1 MSIEDFPASFD
12 ATIDSALEWLTDHG
26 ASVFDFLNAV
36 LTGFYESVLWVL
48 EAVPFY
54 VVALLVGAL
63 VWKLIGSFKFAAL
76 SALSLAFCAV
86 MGLWPETMSTLAL
99 VLSATS
105 LALLVGIPLG
115 VVAGLLP
122 ALDRVAE
129 PVLDMVQTLPPYIYL
144 LPAIA
149 LLGYGSATA
158 LVATFI
164 VAVPPVLRLTSLGI
178 RMTPQPF
185 IELGQATGSSGWQL
199 FYKIRLP
206 FALPSI
212 MAGVNQS
219 LMMAFG
225 MVVIAGI
232 VGSGGLG
239 EAIYG
244 AIRTLNIAQS
254 INASIAIVILTLI
267 LDRLAQ
273 SATQNS
279 KESNDG
285 AH

>member
-1 MSIEDFPASFD
+1 MNPANFPASFD
-12 ATIDSALEWLTDHG
+12 ASVDAALEWLTDNG
-26 ASVFDFLNAV
+26 AAVFDTLNEV
-36 LTGFYESVLWVL
+36 LTGLYEGVLWVL
-48 EAVPFY
+48 TLAPFY
-54 VVALLVGAL
+54 VVAALIGAL
-63 VWKLIGSFKFAAL
+63 AWKLSGRWR
-76 SALSLAFCAV
+76 SALFTVLALTFCSMV
-86 MGLWPETMSTLAL
+86 GLWAETMSTLAL
-99 VLSATS
+99 VLAATT
-105 LALLVGIPLG
+105 LALLVGIPCG
-115 VVAGLLP
+115 VLAGLWP
-122 ALDRVAE
+122 AMDRVTE
-129 PVLDMVQTLPPYIYL
+129 PVLDLLQTLPPYIYL

-178 RMTPQPF
+178 RMTPRQF
-185 IELGQATGSSGWQL
+185 IELGEASGTSGAQL
-199 FYKIRLP
+199 FFKIRLP

-212 MAGVNQS
+212 MTGVNQS

-244 AIRTLNIAQS
+244 AIRTLDIARS
-254 INASIAIVILTLI
+254 IDAAIAIVILTLI

-273 SATQNS
+273 NATPS
-279 KESNDG
+279 RREASHES
-285 AH
+285 H

>member
-1 MSIEDFPASFD
+1 MNPADFAAAFD
-12 ATIDSALEWLTDHG
+12 EKVDAALEWMADNWST
-26 ASVFDFLNAV
+26 AFDALNDALKGLYQAV
-36 LTGFYESVLWVL
+36 YWAL
-48 EAVPFY
+48 AVAPFY
-54 VVALLVGAL
+54 VVAALVGAL
-63 VWKLIGSFKFAAL
+63 AWRLTGSWKFAVGTAL
-76 SALSLAFCAV
+76 ALCFCEL

-99 VLSATS
+99 VLTATS
-105 LALLVGIPLG
+105 LALVVGVPAG
-115 VVAGLLP
+115 VAAGLMP
-122 ALDRVAE
+122 ALDRVTE
-129 PVLDMVQTLPPYIYL
+129 PTLDLLQTLPPYIYL

-149 LLGYGSATA
+149 LLGYGSGTA

-178 RMTPQPF
+178 RMTPQQF
-185 IELGQATGSSGWQL
+185 IELGEASGTTGWQQ
-199 FYKIRLP
+199 FFKIRLP

-244 AIRTLNIAQS
+244 AIRTLDIARS

-267 LDRLAQ
+267 LDRMTQ
-273 SATQNS
+273 SLIRGNQA
-279 KESNDG
+279 G
-285 AH
+285 GRP